1 MVNIRVIVRSNSTQ
15 GFKHRYAKGHHTFS
29 DIEKTTV
36 KGIMRWA
43 RIEMFTKKYQSKK
56 NILGIYHGG
65 SRICTVCHAQVKSN
79 DADFFQ
85 LFNAG
90 IKTWDIEVTQLYK
103 WKCREDQ
110 ITG

>member
-1 MVNIRVIVRSNSTQ
+1 MKSANI
-15 GFKHRYAKGHHTFS
+15 
-29 DIEKTTV
+29 
-36 KGIMRWA
+36 
-43 RIEMFTKKYQSKK
+43 KKCME
-56 NILGIYHGG
+56 LGRNEHGG
-65 SRICTVCHAQVKSN
+65 SRICTLCHAQVKSN

-110 ITG
+110 ITGQV